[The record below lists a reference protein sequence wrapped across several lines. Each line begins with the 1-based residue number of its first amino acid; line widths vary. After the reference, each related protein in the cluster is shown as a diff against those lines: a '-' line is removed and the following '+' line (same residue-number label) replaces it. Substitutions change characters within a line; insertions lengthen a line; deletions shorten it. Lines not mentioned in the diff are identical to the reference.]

1 MRRVLETSDF
11 GYNLRRALEI
21 LLEMES
27 LPKFIIIETVEEN
40 D

>member
-1 MRRVLETSDF
+1 MRRVLDTSDF
-11 GYNLRRALEI
+11 GDNLTWALQV
-21 LLEMES
+21 LLGVES

>member
-1 MRRVLETSDF
+1 MRRVLDTSDF
-11 GYNLRRALEI
+11 GWMLRDSFES
-21 LLEMES
+21 LLGVES